1 MIEQLRSQL
10 IVSCQALPDE
20 PLHGSAIMAR
30 MAVAA
35 KEGGASGIRANGIED
50 IQAIQAVVDLP
61 IIGIIKREY
70 DGSDVYITPTME
82 EVDALVSAG
91 VDLIALDATNRER
104 PDGLTIATFFPLLKE
119 KYPNQRFMADCAT
132 LKDAVRAEQ
141 LGFDV
146 VAPTLYGYTA
156 ETAGKKVYENDFQF
170 LREMVQ
176 LVSIP
181 VIAEGNV
188 ITPEHARRVLELGAH
203 AVVVGGAITRPQQ
216 IAKRFVEGISQ
227 KSQKI

>member
-1 MIEQLRSQL
+1 MIEQLRNQL

-30 MAVAA
+30 MAIAA
-35 KEGGASGIRANGIED
+35 KEGGANGIRANGIED
-50 IQAIQAVVDLP
+50 IQAIQAAVDLL

-91 VDLIALDATNRER
+91 VDLIALDATQRQR
-104 PDGLTIATFFPLLKE
+104 PDGSTIATFFPLVRE
-119 KYPNQRFMADCAT
+119 KYPNQRFMADCAI
-132 LKDAVRAEQ
+132 LEDAVRAEQ

-156 ETAGKKVYENDFQF
+156 ETAGKKVYEEDFQF

-176 LVSIP
+176 IVSIP

-188 ITPEHARRVLELGAH
+188 ITPEHARRVLELGAY

-216 IAKRFVEGISQ
+216 IAKRFVEGIHSL
-227 KSQKI
+227 SPR

>member
-1 MIEQLRSQL
+1 MIERLRNQL

-20 PLHGSAIMAR
+20 PLHGSTIMAR
-30 MAVAA
+30 MAIAA

-70 DGSDVYITPTME
+70 VGSDVYITPTIE

-91 VDLIALDATNRER
+91 VDLIALDATNRDR
-104 PDGLTIATFFPLLKE
+104 PDGSTIATFFPLLKE
-119 KYPNQRFMADCAT
+119 KYPNQCFMADCAT
-132 LKDAVRAEQ
+132 LEDAVRAEL

-146 VAPTLYGYTA
+146 VAPTLFGYTA
-156 ETAGKKVYENDFQF
+156 ETAGKKVYEGDFQF

-176 LVSIP
+176 IVSIP

-188 ITPEHARRVLELGAH
+188 ITPEHARRVLEIGAH

-216 IAKRFVEGISQ
+216 IAKRFVEEMHSL
-227 KSQKI
+227 SPR

>member
-1 MIEQLRSQL
+1 MIEQLRNQL

-20 PLHGSAIMAR
+20 PLHGSVIMAR
-30 MAVAA
+30 MAIAA

-50 IQAIQAVVDLP
+50 IQAIQAVIDLP

-70 DGSDVYITPTME
+70 DGSDVYITPTLE

-91 VDLIALDATNRER
+91 VDLIALDATQRQR
-104 PDGLTIATFFPLLKE
+104 PDGSTIATFFPLVRE

-132 LKDAVRAEQ
+132 LEDAVRSEQ

-176 LVSIP
+176 IVSIP

-216 IAKRFVEGISQ
+216 IAKRFVEGISM
-227 KSQKI
+227 

>member
-30 MAVAA
+30 MAIAA

-104 PDGLTIATFFPLLKE
+104 PDGSTIATFFPLVRE

-132 LKDAVRAEQ
+132 LEDAVRAEQ

-156 ETAGKKVYENDFQF
+156 ETAGKKVYEGDFQF

-188 ITPEHARRVLELGAH
+188 ITPEHARRVLELGAY

-216 IAKRFVEGISQ
+216 IAKRFVERIHSL
-227 KSQKI
+227 SPR

>member
-1 MIEQLRSQL
+1 MIERLRNQL

-20 PLHGSAIMAR
+20 PLHGSTIMAR
-30 MAVAA
+30 MAIAA

-70 DGSDVYITPTME
+70 VGSDVYITPTIE

-91 VDLIALDATNRER
+91 VDLIALDATNRDR
-104 PDGLTIATFFPLLKE
+104 PDGSTIATFFPLLKE
-119 KYPNQRFMADCAT
+119 KYPNQCFMADCAT
-132 LKDAVRAEQ
+132 LEDAVRAEL

-146 VAPTLYGYTA
+146 VAPTLFGYTA
-156 ETAGKKVYENDFQF
+156 ETAGKKVYEGDFQF

-176 LVSIP
+176 IVSIP

-188 ITPEHARRVLELGAH
+188 ITPEHARRVLEIGAH

-216 IAKRFVEGISQ
+216 IAKRFVEGISM
-227 KSQKI
+227 

>member
-1 MIEQLRSQL
+1 MIEQLRNQL

-30 MAVAA
+30 MAIAA

-50 IQAIQAVVDLP
+50 IQAIQTVVDLP

-70 DGSDVYITPTME
+70 DSSDVYITPTME

-91 VDLIALDATNRER
+91 VDLIALDATQRQR
-104 PDGLTIATFFPLLKE
+104 PDGSTISTFFPLLKE
-119 KYPNQRFMADCAT
+119 KYPNQYFMADCAT
-132 LKDAVRAEQ
+132 LEDAVRAEQ

-146 VAPTLYGYTA
+146 VAPTLYGYTM

-176 LVSIP
+176 IVMIP

-216 IAKRFVEGISQ
+216 IAKRFVEGIHSL
-227 KSQKI
+227 SPR